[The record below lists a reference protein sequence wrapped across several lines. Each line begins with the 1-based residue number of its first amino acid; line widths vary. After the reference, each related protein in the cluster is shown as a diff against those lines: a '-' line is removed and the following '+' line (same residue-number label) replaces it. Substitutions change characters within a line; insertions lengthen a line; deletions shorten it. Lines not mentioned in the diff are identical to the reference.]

1 MCLLR
6 VEGIF
11 EIFFE
16 VLELHVSLE
25 FLVVESLFFENFKV
39 LNDLFALF
47 EYIFLEVVV
56 FSSAQSINVRVG
68 SKSSV
73 N

>member
-1 MCLLR
+1 VCLLR